1 MPRCLCGDL
10 ALVIY
15 NGVVSIRENL
25 AAIRERVATA
35 ARRAGRDP
43 KDVRLVAVSK
53 TMPADKIREAFEAG
67 QRLFGENRVQEFQ
80 AKHGELAAASPTPA
94 SAQVCDVFDIDKAE
108 FHLIGHLQSNKAN
121 KAAELFA
128 AVDSVDSFHLASKLN
143 EAAAKL
149 DKKLC
154 VLLEVNIGGEEA
166 KTGFEPDSEE
176 LVRTLGHRKEWKN
189 LELRGLMTVPPFT
202 EDPEGARRFFR
213 DLRKLRDELSAR
225 MNVELPELSMGMSH
239 DFEVA
244 IEEGSTCVRVGTAIF
259 GARDYSK

>member
-1 MPRCLCGDL
+1 M
-10 ALVIY
+10 
-15 NGVVSIRENL
+15 SIAENITV
-25 AAIRERVATA
+25 IRERIEAA

-43 KDVRLVAVSK
+43 KSVRLMAVSK

-80 AKHGELAAASPTPA
+80 SKQAELAAGSPTPA

-121 KAAELFA
+121 KAAEIFSS
-128 AVDSVDSFHLASKLN
+128 VDSVDSFHLASKLN
-143 EAAAKL
+143 DAAEKL
-149 DKKLC
+149 DKKLRI
-154 VLLEVNIGGEEA
+154 LLEINIGLEEA
-166 KTGFEPDSEE
+166 KAGFAPDAEE
-176 LVRTLGHRKEWKN
+176 LVKTIGHRKEWKY
-189 LELRGLMTVPPFT
+189 LEIRGLMAIPPQT
-202 EDPEGARRFFR
+202 EDPEGARRYFR

-244 IEEGSTCVRVGTAIF
+244 VEEGSTCVRVGTAIF